1 MRKYLYIK
9 KLKQTNK
16 NKILYCYNSIR
27 LDNMA
32 EIALVD
38 CNNFFV
44 SCEQLMNPLLKN
56 RAVCVLSNNDGCIIA
71 RSQEAKDMGIPMGY
85 PLFKARKEFKNVIYI
100 SRNFGL
106 YHDISKRIMQKLSNF
121 TPDVE
126 QYSIDEAFLDLTG
139 LKKLYRCS
147 YEEIIAR
154 IKKEIEEEIGI
165 PVSIGLAPTKTLAK
179 LACERAKKE
188 KTLNGLCRIKYRE
201 IDEILKKTCI
211 EEIWGIGKN
220 TTALFHKYG
229 IYKCS
234 EITKQNEFWLKK
246 IWGKRGLELKSE
258 LTGESVYPVNSK
270 TEAPKSIQKT
280 SAFSHFTSDKN
291 YIKGSLHYHTH
302 QICTKLR
309 KLGLSAEIVYVMLR
323 TKDFQVFTEK
333 MVLPES
339 TDSEFLIN
347 QYADKLFEK
356 LYNPNVVYRSS
367 GIYADKLSE
376 KSVSQL
382 FLFEDKK
389 TQKAQKLSELWD
401 KFENKYGR
409 NCFYIGTMQ
418 DPQEES
424 KKHGQN
430 FFS

>member
-1 MRKYLYIK
+1 
-9 KLKQTNK
+9 
-16 NKILYCYNSIR
+16 
-27 LDNMA
+27 MA

-44 SCEQLMNPLLKN
+44 SCEQLMNPMLRD

-71 RSQEAKDMGIPMGY
+71 RSKEAKAMGIPMGY
-85 PLFKARKEFKNVIYI
+85 PLFKAKKEFKNVIYI

-106 YHDISKRIMQKLSNF
+106 YHDISNRIIMKLLSY

-154 IKKEIEEEIGI
+154 IKKEIEQEIGV
-165 PVSIGLAPTKTLAK
+165 PVSIGLAPSKTLAK
-179 LACERAKKE
+179 LACEQAKKNPA
-188 KTLNGLCRIKYRE
+188 LNGLCRIRFKD
-201 IDEILKKTCI
+201 IDKILARTYI
-211 EEIWGIGKN
+211 EDVWGIGKN
-220 TTALFHKYG
+220 TAALFHKYG

-234 EITKQNEFWLKK
+234 EIVKQNEFWLKK
-246 IWGKRGLELKSE
+246 IWGKRGLELKAE
-258 LTGESVYPVNSK
+258 LSGISAYSVNSK
-270 TEAPKSIQKT
+270 AELPKSIQKT
-280 SAFSHFTSDKN
+280 SAFSKFTNDKE
-291 YIKGSLHYHTH
+291 YIKGSLHYHSH
-302 QICTKLR
+302 QVCSKLR
-309 KLGLSAEIVYVMLR
+309 KLGLQTEIIFVMLR

-333 MVLPES
+333 IVLPEA
-339 TDSEFLIN
+339 TDSEFLVN
-347 QYADKLFEK
+347 QYADKLLDK
-356 LYNPNVVYRSS
+356 IYMPDIIYRSS
-367 GIYADKLSE
+367 GIFAEKLTE
-376 KSVSQL
+376 KSASQL

-389 TQKAQKLSELWD
+389 MQKAQRLAQLWD

-409 NCFYIGTMQ
+409 NCFQIGVTQ

>member
-1 MRKYLYIK
+1 M
-9 KLKQTNK
+9 T
-16 NKILYCYNSIR
+16 
-27 LDNMA
+27 

-56 RAVCVLSNNDGCIIA
+56 RPVCVLSNNDGCIIA
-71 RSQEAKDMGIPMGY
+71 RSKEAKDMGIPMGY

-106 YHDISKRIMQKLSNF
+106 YHDISKRIMLKLSKF

-147 YEEIIAR
+147 YEEIIVR
-154 IKKEIEEEIGI
+154 IKKEIEEEVGV

-179 LACERAKKE
+179 LACECAKKV
-188 KTLNGLCRIKYRE
+188 KVLNGIYRIKYRE
-201 IDEILKKTCI
+201 IDEILKKTYI

-246 IWGKRGLELKSE
+246 IWGKRGVELKAE
-258 LTGESVYPVNSK
+258 LTGVSVYPVNSK
-270 TEAPKSIQKT
+270 SEAPKSIQKT
-280 SAFSHFTSDKN
+280 SAFSHFTNNKD

-302 QICTKLR
+302 QVCTKLR
-309 KLGLSAEIVYVMLR
+309 KLGLLTEIVYVMLR

-333 MVLPES
+333 MVLSEA

-356 LYNPNVVYRSS
+356 LYNPDIIYRSS
-367 GIYADKLSE
+367 GVYADKLSE
-376 KSVSQL
+376 KSAAQL

-401 KFENKYGR
+401 KFENKYGK

-430 FFS
+430 YFS